1 MLGPTIQYLTP
12 PDVDNGQPCVMRG
25 TIAPGGVVALHSHP
39 DPETFIALSGELEG
53 LRMSAERFEW
63 VPVRPGQALHVPPH
77 ARHAWR
83 NPSRQPSVA
92 IIVTTAALGRFLRE
106 IGTPLDHALPP
117 RGRRRR
123 PRSNGLSRPPGD
135 TGTGTPPPRR
145 TRESAWLRR
154 DHLAWARWKAGE
166 ITAFVFPDLL
176 VKLGPSRRALRS
188 P

>member
-106 IGTPLDHALPP
+106 IGTPLDHATPTPWPP
-117 RGRRRR
+117 TPTALKRFVEAARRYGHWNASPEENARV
-123 PRSNGLSRPPGD
+123 GLAAP
-135 TGTGTPPPRR
+135 
-145 TRESAWLRR
+145 
-154 DHLAWARWKAGE
+154 
-166 ITAFVFPDLL
+166 
-176 VKLGPSRRALRS
+176 
-188 P
+188 